1 MIAFEI
7 NVDRP
12 VHLTI
17 TGKFVSPSSN
27 WMHMT
32 RILTDFELFIPTE
45 GTLYIADEHAKYEIH
60 EEDYLIM
67 PPRTRQFGYQPTGCS
82 FYWLHFLES
91 ATLASAPPTSS
102 LPKDTPSTA
111 LHLHPYG
118 KLKNKEKLIIMMK
131 QLQDSVRTY
140 GDSTLN
146 NYLATSILCEL
157 HNQVSVSEPKPD
169 PPFKKRQLY
178 NDIADYVRWNRFEP
192 LQVTQIAD
200 HFGYNAKY
208 LSRMFAA
215 VFGVSLKRFIMQQK
229 MEAATFLLTD
239 TNMTVSE
246 IAMHLGYHDNHHF
259 MKSFKLLTGV
269 TPSDYRNAA
278 AARVL
283 NH

>member
-1 MIAFEI
+1 MNVFEI

-17 TGKFVSPSSN
+17 TGKFVSPSST

-45 GTLYIADEHAKYEIH
+45 GTLYIADEHAKYEIP
-60 EEDYLIM
+60 EGDYLIM
-67 PPRTRQFGYQPTGCS
+67 PPRTRQFGYHPADCS

-91 ATLASAPPTSS
+91 APPVSAPPTSNM
-102 LPKDTPSTA
+102 PEDAPPAT

-118 KLKNKEKLIIMMK
+118 QLKNKEKLIIMMK

-157 HNQVSVSEPKPD
+157 HHQVAVSESKTT

-178 NDIADYVRWNRFEP
+178 NDIADYVKWNRFEP
-192 LQVTQIAD
+192 LQVSQIAD

-208 LSRMFAA
+208 MSRMFAT
-215 VFGVSLKRFIMQQK
+215 VFGVSLKRYIMQQK

-246 IAMHLGYHDNHHF
+246 ISMHLGYHDNHHF